1 VESLK
6 QHKMDNLKDFT
17 AQDARKNMNSLENSV
32 NKKLLETI
40 LERINE
46 KSKLNE
52 ESYSTNHIPT
62 PVQAEL
68 ERRGFKVK
76 YYGSQSSDPR
86 EGPYYTISW

>member
-1 VESLK
+1 MS
-6 QHKMDNLKDFT
+6 NLKDFT
-17 AQDARKNMNSLENSV
+17 AQDARKNMNSLENTV

-40 LERINE
+40 LETIDER
-46 KSKLNE
+46 SKLNDD
-52 ESYSTNHIPT
+52 SWSTNNIPT

-76 YYGSQSSDPR
+76 YYQYQSSDPR

>member
-1 VESLK
+1 MGTY
-6 QHKMDNLKDFT
+6 QDFT

-32 NKKLLETI
+32 NKKLLEEI
-40 LERINE
+40 LQKIDE

-52 ESYSTNHIPT
+52 DSWSTNNIST

-68 ERRGFKVK
+68 EKRGFKVK
-76 YYGSQSSDPR
+76 YYSCQSPDPR

>member
-1 VESLK
+1 MS
-6 QHKMDNLKDFT
+6 NLKDFT

-40 LERINE
+40 LETIDE

-52 ESYSTNHIPT
+52 ESCSINNIPT

-68 ERRGFKVK
+68 EKRGFKVK
-76 YYGSQSSDPR
+76 YYSFQSSDPR